1 MQCFSLLFVCALLLF
16 CSPFFAVCFEKMN
29 PLLLQGLP
37 ENVRSLLLLDE
48 NLPESVAW
56 KDMVLFQDIS
66 QDVGV
71 TGIRR
76 ATAGGAEKTTYGFS
90 LSLPLLEVC
99 VPARSVRAYI
109 CESVSLNRYH

>member
-1 MQCFSLLFVCALLLF
+1 MCVSVKGVSGSDKSREIAVCSAFHYFLCVLCCFSA
-16 CSPFFAVCFEKMN
+16 PPFAVCFGKMN

-76 ATAGGAEKTTYGFS
+76 TTAGGCEKTTYGFS
-90 LSLPLLEVC
+90 LSLPLLEG
-99 VPARSVRAYI
+99 
-109 CESVSLNRYH
+109 